1 MIAASLLVLLLTPA
15 AAAPAADE
23 ALERAVAAELGRAK
37 RELKDEGYPSVY
49 HAALNIWDFDDWDRW
64 GAMGATRAETTMSQR
79 ILLPDLRVGG
89 PELDNHPVTP
99 KTEYLGIPV
108 SLESDEFAL
117 RHALWR
123 ALDGSYKTA
132 SADYL
137 RKQASVV
144 TRGKAEYD
152 TDDLAPE
159 APLVRRAPRPASPW
173 DLDRLRRLEDAISAP
188 FPRAPWLLNA
198 DSHVGLRRL
207 WTRRRD
213 TDGTAVD
220 KAEDWARVDVE
231 AAALSPDGL
240 RQTVYREFY
249 ARAPA
254 DLPSE
259 SEVRAAADEML
270 KDLGEM
276 RTAVTTSP
284 FSAPALV
291 DPSIAAALVFAL
303 GQRLSGEEQRNP
315 AGAQTFRGR
324 LGEKILP
331 EELTLVDDP
340 TQDAFR
346 GRPLFGRYEHDDQ
359 GVPARRAV
367 LVERGVLKGFLL
379 SRYPV
384 KGFGRS
390 NGHGRGAVGQMPVG
404 TPGNLFLTSARP
416 RSAAEML
423 ARLRAECRRAGKPYG
438 LWVRKLRAY
447 VQQQSGGGQG
457 SIRFLA
463 QVFLV
468 DAETGAVTRVRD
480 LDLVGTP
487 LVMAGS
493 ILEAGAD
500 DEVNEVNPGSP
511 VAVVAPSLILSDAEL
526 QRSETK
532 PEKAPILPPPP
543 ASRAEPSQFV
553 PYVQVVRYFI
563 RGLAAPLDGLAVE
576 GVESW
581 RQTVKPAGLVVEAK
595 ASGPNLPAAGA
606 AVKRLDAALDAATSR
621 KHERTV
627 VTGMMTRAS
636 YRARYGDG
644 WPDAPPR

>member
-1 MIAASLLVLLLTPA
+1 MIAVSLLALMLTPA
-15 AAAPAADE
+15 AAAPAVHE

-49 HAALNIWDFDDWDRW
+49 HAALNIWDFDDWDLW
-64 GAMGATRAETTMSQR
+64 GAMGAPRAEATMRQR
-79 ILLPDLRVGG
+79 ILLADLRVGG

-99 KTEYLGIPV
+99 KTEYLGTPV

-123 ALDGSYKTA
+123 VLDGSYKTA
-132 SADYL
+132 SAEYL
-137 RKQASVV
+137 RKQAQVV

-159 APLVRRAPRPASPW
+159 PPHERRASRPASSW

-188 FPRAPWLLNA
+188 FARAPWLLHA

-213 TDGTAVD
+213 TDGSAVD

-240 RQTVYREFY
+240 RQTVYSEFQVRE
-249 ARAPA
+249 PG
-254 DLPSE
+254 DLPTE
-259 SEVRAAADEML
+259 REVGAAAEGML

-276 RTAVTTSP
+276 LVAVTTSP

-291 DPSIAAALVFAL
+291 DPSVSAALVFAL

-324 LGEKILP
+324 LSEKILP

-340 TQDAFR
+340 TQVSFR
-346 GRPLFGRYEHDDQ
+346 GRPLFGRYDYDHQ
-359 GVPARRAV
+359 GVPARRTV

-384 KGFGRS
+384 KGFARS
-390 NGHGRGAVGQMPVG
+390 NGHGRSGVGQMVVG
-404 TPGNLFLTSARP
+404 TPGNLFLSTARP
-416 RSAAEML
+416 RSAADL
-423 ARLRAECRRAGKPYG
+423 LSGLRAECLRTGKPYG

-447 VQQQSGGGQG
+447 VQQQSGSAQG

-463 QVFLV
+463 QIFLV
-468 DAETGAVTRVRD
+468 DAESGATLRVRD

-493 ILEAGAD
+493 ILEAGD
-500 DEVNEVNPGSP
+500 DAEVNEVYQGSAM
-511 VAVVAPSLILSDAEL
+511 AVVTPSLLLSDAEL

-532 PEKAPILPPPP
+532 PEKAPILQPPP
-543 ASRAEPSQFV
+543 R
-553 PYVQVVRYFI
+553 
-563 RGLAAPLDGLAVE
+563 
-576 GVESW
+576 
-581 RQTVKPAGLVVEAK
+581 
-595 ASGPNLPAAGA
+595 
-606 AVKRLDAALDAATSR
+606 
-621 KHERTV
+621 
-627 VTGMMTRAS
+627 
-636 YRARYGDG
+636 
-644 WPDAPPR
+644 

>member
-1 MIAASLLVLLLTPA
+1 MIAASLLLLMMSPV

-49 HAALNIWDFDDWDRW
+49 HAALNFWDFDDWDRW
-64 GAMGATRAETTMSQR
+64 GAMGATRAEATMSQR

-89 PELDNHPVTP
+89 PRLDNHPVTP
-99 KTEYLGIPV
+99 KTEYLGTPV

-123 ALDGSYKTA
+123 ALDGAYKTA

-137 RKQASVV
+137 RKQAQVV
-144 TRGKAEYD
+144 MRGKAEYD
-152 TDDLAPE
+152 TDDLASEPVL
-159 APLVRRAPRPASPW
+159 ARRAPRPASSW
-173 DLDRLRRLEDAISAP
+173 DLDRLRRLEDAISSP
-188 FPRAPWLLNA
+188 FAQAPWLLHA
-198 DSHVGLRRL
+198 ESHAGLRRL

-231 AAALSPDGL
+231 AAALSPDGM

-249 ARAPA
+249 ARAPS
-254 DLPSE
+254 DLPSV
-259 SEVRAAADEML
+259 SEARAAAVEML
-270 KDLGEM
+270 KDLDEM

-291 DPSIAAALVFAL
+291 DPSVSAALIFAL

-324 LGEKILP
+324 LGEEILP
-331 EELTLVDDP
+331 EQLTLVDDP
-340 TQDAFR
+340 TQGSFG
-346 GRPLFGRYEHDDQ
+346 GRPLFGRYEYDDQ
-359 GVPARRAV
+359 GVPARRIV
-367 LVERGVLKGFLL
+367 LVDRGVLKGFLL

-390 NGHGRGAVGQMPVG
+390 NGHGRSPVGQMAVG
-404 TPGNLFLTSARP
+404 SPGNLLLSSARP
-416 RSAAEML
+416 RSTDDLL
-423 ARLRAECRRAGKPYG
+423 ARLRAECRRTGKPYG

-447 VQQQSGGGQG
+447 AQQQSGGAQG

-468 DAETGAVTRVRD
+468 ETQTGKTLRVRD

-493 ILEAGAD
+493 ILESGTDA
-500 DEVNEVNPGSP
+500 EINEINPGSP
-511 VAVVAPSLILSDAEL
+511 AAVVAPSLLLSDAEL

-543 ASRAEPSQFV
+543 FERGPATMYV

-563 RGLAAPLDGLAVE
+563 RGRAAPLEGLAVE

-581 RQTVKPAGLVVEAK
+581 RQTVKPSGLVVEAK
-595 ASGPNLPAAGA
+595 VSGPNLAAAGG
-606 AVKRLDAALDAATSR
+606 AVKRLDAVLDAATGSV
-621 KHERTV
+621 HERTV

-636 YRARYGDG
+636 YRARYGDA